1 MFTLKRILKNRNTYS
16 WIALLFLVLGEY
28 FALRGIREDWY
39 IWGPWAQGVIVFAT
53 VLILIGHCFKHK
65 FSLRS
70 VILTKLLANA
80 IAPQRLGTI
89 YLLFFVIHIGWLTNG
104 MMSLFMP
111 DQNLYDVLTSVFVCV
126 MGMVLLIIFF
136 PNGSIDM
143 IESPQ
148 KVFVSGISPFPE
160 KKINPKTGETE
171 KPVIYSKFNLIPLI
185 KILEVVA
192 PEISSL
198 NLSREDWDDPK
209 KTVKIQQCKL
219 LIIKTNY
226 FDSKLPSTPYLD
238 DTEGIEIN
246 DDTLIDELGKFCISP
261 ENSTDNRIRL
271 LIKKT
276 ALREFKSYTNM
287 EEWIKH
293 KLVIEF
299 TDSVDYDDYEK
310 CFLATSNA
318 MKKLDLKEHLFY
330 FNLTPG
336 TATIK
341 LILTLLSINA
351 KHKLFYYSQ
360 GKASKLV
367 EVDKSLLPL
376 QNLLS
381 QALETFETGTQ
392 S

>member
-1 MFTLKRILKNRNTYS
+1 MNTLRRTLKNRNSYS
-16 WIALLFLVLGEY
+16 WIALLFLILGEY

-39 IWGPWAQGVIVFAT
+39 VWGPWTQGIIVLAV

-65 FSLRS
+65 FSPRS

-80 IAPQRLGTI
+80 IAPQRLGTL

-111 DQNLYDVLTSVFVCV
+111 DQNLYDVLTSVSVCV

-160 KKINPKTGETE
+160 KKINPKNNEPE
-171 KPVIYSKFNLIPLI
+171 KPTTYSKFNLIPLI
-185 KILEVVA
+185 KILEVVE
-192 PEISSL
+192 PEVS
-198 NLSREDWDDPK
+198 NLSKEDWKDPQK
-209 KTVKIQQCKL
+209 VANIQQCKL
-219 LIIKTNY
+219 LIIKTDYYN
-226 FDSKLPSTPYLD
+226 DKVPCTPYLD
-238 DTEGIEIN
+238 DTKGIELN
-246 DDTLIDELGKFCISP
+246 EETLSDELAEYCITP
-261 ENSTDNRIRL
+261 ENPTDDRIRL

-276 ALREFKSYTNM
+276 ATREFKLCDNM
-287 EEWIKH
+287 KEWIKR

-299 TDSVDYDDYEK
+299 TEAVDYNDYEK
-310 CFLATSNA
+310 CFLATSHA
-318 MKKLDLKEHLFY
+318 MKQLDSKEHLFY

-341 LILTLLSINA
+341 LILTLLSISA
-351 KHKLFYYSQ
+351 KHQLFYYSQ
-360 GKASKLV
+360 GKTPILV
-367 EVDKSLLPL
+367 KVDKSLLPL

>member
-1 MFTLKRILKNRNTYS
+1 MNTLKRILKNRNTYS
-16 WIALLFLVLGEY
+16 WIALLLLVLGEY
-28 FALRGIREDWY
+28 FALRGIREDWF
-39 IWGPWAQGVIVFAT
+39 IWGPWIQCIIVLA
-53 VLILIGHCFKHK
+53 VALIFIGHYFKHI

-89 YLLFFVIHIGWLTNG
+89 YLFFFVIHIGWLTNG
-104 MMSLFMP
+104 VMSLFMP
-111 DQNLYDVLTSVFVCV
+111 KENLYDVLTSITVCA

-143 IESPQ
+143 INSPQ

-160 KKINPKTGETE
+160 KKIDPKTGDPE
-171 KPVIYSKFNLIPLI
+171 KPIIYSKFNLIPLI

-192 PEISSL
+192 PEISK
-198 NLSREDWDDPK
+198 LSVKVWNDPQE
-209 KTVKIQQCKL
+209 VAKIQQCKL

-226 FDSKLPSTPYLD
+226 YDSKLPSTPYLD
-238 DTEGIEIN
+238 DTKGVELN
-246 DDTLIDELGKFCISP
+246 DDTLTDELDEFCISSDNP
-261 ENSTDNRIRL
+261 TDDRIRL

-276 ALREFKSYTNM
+276 ASREFESYPNM
-287 EEWIKH
+287 KEWIKN
-293 KLVIEF
+293 KLIIEF
-299 TDSVDYDDYEK
+299 TESVDYDDYEK
-310 CFLATSNA
+310 CFRAASNA

-341 LILTLLSINA
+341 LILTLLSISA
-351 KHKLFYYSQ
+351 KHRLFYYSQ
-360 GKASKLV
+360 GKAPKLV
-367 EVDKSLLPL
+367 DVDKSLLPL

-381 QALETFETGTQ
+381 QALETFETSTQ

>member
-1 MFTLKRILKNRNTYS
+1 MNTLKKFLKNRNAYS
-16 WIALLFLVLGEY
+16 WIALLLLVLGEY
-28 FALRGIREDWY
+28 FAFRGIRGNWCV
-39 IWGPWAQGVIVFAT
+39 WGPCTQVIIVLAV
-53 VLILIGHCFKHK
+53 VLIIIGHCFKHK
-65 FSLRS
+65 FSLKS

-111 DQNLYDVLTSVFVCV
+111 DQNQNYVLTSIFVCLIG
-126 MGMVLLIIFF
+126 MGLLVIFF
-136 PNGSIDM
+136 PNGSINMVDF
-143 IESPQ
+143 PQ
-148 KVFVSGISPFPE
+148 KVFVSGLSPFPE
-160 KKINPKTGETE
+160 KKIDTKTGDFE
-171 KPVIYSKFNLIPLI
+171 KPIIYSKFNLIPLI
-185 KILEVVA
+185 KLLEVVA
-192 PEISSL
+192 PEIANISK
-198 NLSREDWDDPK
+198 EDWNDPQK
-209 KTVKIQQCKL
+209 FANIQQCKL

-226 FDSKLPSTPYLD
+226 YNNKIPCTPYLD
-238 DTEGIEIN
+238 DTNGIELN
-246 DDTLIDELGKFCISP
+246 DETIAKELAEYNITP
-261 ENSTDNRIRL
+261 DNPTDDRIRL

-276 ALREFKSYTNM
+276 ALREFNSYNNM
-287 EEWIKH
+287 KEWIKQ

-299 TDSVDYDDYEK
+299 TESVDYDDYEK
-310 CFLATSNA
+310 CFLATSHA
-318 MKKLDLKEHLFY
+318 MKQLDSKEHLFF

-341 LILTLLSINA
+341 LILTLLSISA
-351 KHKLFYYSQ
+351 KHRLFYYSQ
-360 GKASKLV
+360 GKTPKLI

>member
-1 MFTLKRILKNRNTYS
+1 MDTLRRILNSRNAYS
-16 WIALLFLVLGEY
+16 WIALLFLILGEY
-28 FALRGIREDWY
+28 FALRGIRGNWF
-39 IWGPWAQGVIVFAT
+39 IWGPGLQCIIVLSV
-53 VLILIGHCFKHK
+53 VLILIGHYFKHK
-65 FSLRS
+65 FTLRS

-89 YLLFFVIHIGWLTNG
+89 YLLLFVIHVGWLTNG
-104 MMSLFMP
+104 AMSLFMP
-111 DQNLYDVLTSVFVCV
+111 DQNLYDVLTSITVCV
-126 MGMVLLIIFF
+126 MGTFLLLIFF

-143 IESPQ
+143 TDSPQ

-160 KKINPKTGETE
+160 KKINPKTGEAE

-192 PEISSL
+192 PK
-198 NLSREDWDDPK
+198 EDWVDPK
-209 KTVKIQQCKL
+209 KAAIIPQCKL

-226 FDSKLPSTPYLD
+226 YDCKLPSTPYLD
-238 DTEGIEIN
+238 DMEGIVVN
-246 DDTLIDELGKFCISP
+246 NDTLADELKEFGINP
-261 ENSTDNRIRL
+261 ENPTDDRIRL

-276 ALREFKSYTNM
+276 AIREFKSYTNM
-287 EEWIKH
+287 KEWIKQ
-293 KLVIEF
+293 KLIIEF
-299 TDSVDYDDYEK
+299 TESVDYDDYEK
-310 CFLATSNA
+310 CFRAASNA
-318 MKKLDLKEHLFY
+318 MKKLDSKDHLFY

-351 KHKLFYYSQ
+351 KHRLFYYSQ
-360 GKASKLV
+360 GKVSKLV

>member
-1 MFTLKRILKNRNTYS
+1 MDTLRRILKNRNAYS

-28 FALRGIREDWY
+28 FALRGIREDWF
-39 IWGPWAQGVIVFAT
+39 IWGPWTQCIIVLAV
-53 VLILIGHCFKHK
+53 VLIYIGHCFKHK

-104 MMSLFMP
+104 AMSLFMP
-111 DQNLYDVLTSVFVCV
+111 DQNLYDVLTSVSVCV

-143 IESPQ
+143 IDSPQ
-148 KVFVSGISPFPE
+148 KVFLSGISPFPE

-192 PEISSL
+192 PEISRISI
-198 NLSREDWDDPK
+198 SKEDWADPQK
-209 KTVKIQQCKL
+209 VAKIQQCKL

-226 FDSKLPSTPYLD
+226 YDSKLPSTPYLD
-238 DTEGIEIN
+238 DTEGIELN
-246 DDTLIDELGKFCISP
+246 DKTLVDELGEFCLNP
-261 ENSTDNRIRL
+261 EDTTDNRIRL

-287 EEWIKH
+287 EEWIKK

-299 TDSVDYDDYEK
+299 TDPVDYDDYEK
-310 CFLATSNA
+310 CFLAASNA
-318 MKKLDLKEHLFY
+318 MKKLDLKGHLFY

-351 KHKLFYYSQ
+351 KHRLFYYSQ
-360 GKASKLV
+360 GKTPKLV

>member
-1 MFTLKRILKNRNTYS
+1 MDTLKRILKNRNAYS

-28 FALRGIREDWY
+28 FSLRGIREDWY
-39 IWGPWAQGVIVFAT
+39 IWGTWTQGIIVLAT
-53 VLILIGHCFKHK
+53 VLILIGRCFNHK
-65 FSLRS
+65 FSIRS

-80 IAPQRLGTI
+80 IAPQRLGTV

-104 MMSLFMP
+104 AMSLFMP
-111 DQNLYDVLTSVFVCV
+111 DQNLYDVLTSIFVCL
-126 MGMVLLIIFF
+126 MGMGILVIFF
-136 PNGSIDM
+136 PNGNVDM
-143 IESPQ
+143 IDAPQ

-160 KKINPKTGETE
+160 VRINPKTGEKE
-171 KPVIYSKFNLIPLI
+171 KTTPYSKFNLIPLI

-192 PEISSL
+192 PEIS
-198 NLSREDWDDPK
+198 NLSKEDWNDPQK
-209 KTVKIQQCKL
+209 AANIQQCRL

-226 FDSKLPSTPYLD
+226 YNDKIPCTPYLD

-246 DDTLIDELGKFCISP
+246 DNTLVKELAEYCINP
-261 ENSTDNRIRL
+261 DNPTDDRIRL

-276 ALREFKSYTNM
+276 ASRELKSCDNM
-287 EEWIKH
+287 KEWIKR

-299 TDSVDYDDYEK
+299 TEPVDYDDYEK
-310 CFLATSNA
+310 CFLAASHA
-318 MKKLDLKEHLFY
+318 MKKLDSKEHLFY

-341 LILTLLSINA
+341 LILTLLSISA
-351 KHKLFYYSQ
+351 KHQLFYYSQ
-360 GKASKLV
+360 GKTPKLV
-367 EVDKSLLPL
+367 KVDKSLLPL

>member
-1 MFTLKRILKNRNTYS
+1 MDTLRRILKNRNAYS

-39 IWGPWAQGVIVFAT
+39 IWGPWTQGIIVLAL

-65 FSLRS
+65 FTLRS

-89 YLLFFVIHIGWLTNG
+89 YLFFFVIHIGWLTNG
-104 MMSLFMP
+104 AMNLFMP
-111 DQNLYDVLTSVFVCV
+111 DQNLYDVLTSIFVCV
-126 MGMVLLIIFF
+126 IGMGGLIIFF

-143 IESPQ
+143 IDSPQ

-160 KKINPKTGETE
+160 KKNNPKTGETE
-171 KPVIYSKFNLIPLI
+171 EPVIYSKFNLLPLI

-192 PEISSL
+192 PEIS
-198 NLSREDWDDPK
+198 NLSISKEDWNDPQK
-209 KTVKIQQCKL
+209 VAKIQQCKL

-226 FDSKLPSTPYLD
+226 FDNKLPSTPYLD
-238 DTEGIEIN
+238 DTEGIELN
-246 DDTLIDELGKFCISP
+246 DKTLAKELAEFCINP
-261 ENSTDNRIRL
+261 DTPTNDRIRL

-287 EEWIKH
+287 EEWIKQ
-293 KLVIEF
+293 KLDIKF

-310 CFLATSNA
+310 CFLAASNA
-318 MKKLDLKEHLFY
+318 MKQLDMKGHLFY

-360 GKASKLV
+360 GKAPKLV

>member
-1 MFTLKRILKNRNTYS
+1 MNTLKRLLDNRNAYS

-28 FALRGIREDWY
+28 FALRGIRGNWC
-39 IWGPWAQGVIVFAT
+39 IWSPWILYTFLLAV
-53 VLILIGHCFKHK
+53 VLILIGHCFKHE
-65 FSLRS
+65 FTLRS

-89 YLLFFVIHIGWLTNG
+89 YLLLFVIHIGWLTNG
-104 MMSLFMP
+104 VVSLFMP
-111 DQNLYDVLTSVFVCV
+111 YPELYDVLRSVSVCLGG
-126 MGMVLLIIFF
+126 MGLLIIFF
-136 PNGSIDM
+136 PNGNIDM
-143 IESPQ
+143 IDSPL

-160 KKINPKTGETE
+160 KKSNPITGEIN
-171 KPVIYSKFNLIPLI
+171 KPDNYSKFNLIPLI
-185 KILEVVA
+185 KILEVIA
-192 PEISSL
+192 PEISGISE
-198 NLSREDWDDPK
+198 EDWKDPQK
-209 KTVKIQQCKL
+209 SALIQQCKL

-226 FDSKLPSTPYLD
+226 YEDKEPSTPYLD
-238 DTEGIEIN
+238 DTKGIELN
-246 DDTLIDELGKFCISP
+246 DSTLADELKEYCINP
-261 ENSTDNRIRL
+261 ENLTDDKIRL

-276 ALREFKSYTNM
+276 ASREFESYKNM
-287 EEWIKH
+287 NEWIKQ

-299 TDSVDYDDYEK
+299 TKPVDYNDYEE
-310 CFLATSNA
+310 CFRAASQAIKQLDS
-318 MKKLDLKEHLFY
+318 KKHLFY

-351 KHKLFYYSQ
+351 KHRLFFYSQ
-360 GKASKLV
+360 GNTPKLI

-381 QALETFETGTQ
+381 QALETFETGSQ